1 MSSETIIE
9 REVRYKINKEIKDK
23 IIKSS
28 YQIEEATKC
37 VDLCMGK
44 YGFDSLEKLGYIIR
58 LRNKS
63 GKCIIESKKRL
74 DNNSWSEAKLTIPTM
89 RDGYAFLKNIGLQP
103 YLYINRTREIRKI
116 DIAKVYI
123 DDLEILGTFV
133 EFELEEGY
141 EFKDLEKYLSEIG
154 IENNPEK
161 LYGDIFKERTKE
173 PEFNEI
179 LNNAINDFLMK
190 NK

>member
-1 MSSETIIE
+1 M
-9 REVRYKINKEIKDK
+9 
-23 IIKSS
+23 
-28 YQIEEATKC
+28 
-37 VDLCMGK
+37 
-44 YGFDSLEKLGYIIR
+44 R

-63 GKCIIESKKRL
+63 GKCIIDSKKRL
-74 DNNSWSEAKLTIPTM
+74 DNNSWSEAQLTIPTM
-89 RDGYAFLKNIGLQP
+89 KDGYAFLKNIGLQP

>member
-58 LRNKS
+58 LRNNQ
-63 GKCIIESKKRL
+63 ES
-74 DNNSWSEAKLTIPTM
+74 
-89 RDGYAFLKNIGLQP
+89 
-103 YLYINRTREIRKI
+103 
-116 DIAKVYI
+116 V
-123 DDLEILGTFV
+123 
-133 EFELEEGY
+133 
-141 EFKDLEKYLSEIG
+141 
-154 IENNPEK
+154 
-161 LYGDIFKERTKE
+161 
-173 PEFNEI
+173 
-179 LNNAINDFLMK
+179 
-190 NK
+190 

>member
-1 MSSETIIE
+1 M
-9 REVRYKINKEIKDK
+9 K
-23 IIKSS
+23 
-28 YQIEEATKC
+28 
-37 VDLCMGK
+37 
-44 YGFDSLEKLGYIIR
+44 
-58 LRNKS
+58 
-63 GKCIIESKKRL
+63 
-74 DNNSWSEAKLTIPTM
+74 
-89 RDGYAFLKNIGLQP
+89 DGYAFLKNIGLQP

-179 LNNAINDFLMK
+179 FKQCN
-190 NK
+190 